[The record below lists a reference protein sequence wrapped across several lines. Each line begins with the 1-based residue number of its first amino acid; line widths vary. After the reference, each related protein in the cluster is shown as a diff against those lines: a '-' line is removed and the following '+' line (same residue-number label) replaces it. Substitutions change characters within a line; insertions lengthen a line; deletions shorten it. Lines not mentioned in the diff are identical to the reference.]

1 MRAVVSG
8 GAGFIGCHLTERL
21 VAEGRQVLVVDDL
34 SSGKDRIEVLER
46 AGARLEVADVRRP
59 ETAELVRRFEPDE
72 LFHLAAQKDV
82 RHSVADPAFDAEV
95 NVVGTLRLVEAARD
109 AGANVVTTSSGGC
122 IYGDP
127 DESALPI
134 SEETVGRPTSP
145 YGISKKVMEDYLHFY
160 RGSYGTNFVNLALA
174 NVYGPRQDP
183 NGEAGV
189 VAIFA
194 QRLLRGQECTIYGD
208 GGQTRDFVYV
218 ADVVEAYLLAASG
231 KVWGETFNIG
241 TGRETSVL
249 ELYSHIA
256 RFCGSDLQP
265 RFAPE
270 RLGEL
275 RRSALDAGK
284 AGRMLGWAPRVS
296 LEEGLELTVGS
307 MRAGVPA

>member
-1 MRAVVSG
+1 MKAVVSG

-21 VAEGRQVLVVDDL
+21 VAEGREVLVIDDL
-34 SSGKDRIEVLER
+34 SSGKDRVGVIEA
-46 AGARLEVADVRRP
+46 AGARLEVADIRRP
-59 ETAELVRRFEPDE
+59 EAADLVRRYGPDE

-95 NVVGTLRLVEAARD
+95 NVVGTLRLLEAAKEV
-109 AGANVVTTSSGGC
+109 GANVVTTSSGGC

-127 DESALPI
+127 DESLLPI
-134 SEETVGRPTSP
+134 SEDTAGRPTSP
-145 YGISKKVMEDYLHFY
+145 YGISKKVTEDYLHFY
-160 RGSYGTNFVNLALA
+160 RSSYGTNFVNLALA

-194 QRLLRGQECTIYGD
+194 QRLLRGQGCTIYGD

-231 KVWGETFNIG
+231 KAWGETFNIG

-249 ELYSHIA
+249 ELYSEIA
-256 RFCGSDLQP
+256 RLCGVDLEP
-265 RFAPE
+265 NFAAE

-275 RRSALDAGK
+275 RRSALDHGK
-284 AGRMLGWAPRVS
+284 ASDLLGWQPETS
-296 LEEGLELTVGS
+296 LEDGLRLTVDS
-307 MRAGVPA
+307 MRSSVLA